1 MAHKNLLKGMKRPK
15 AISIEHETSEK
26 DFGRIVASPLERG
39 YGTTL
44 GNSLRRTLLSA
55 LQGYAIVAI
64 RMEAY
69 DTGKDAMRLISS
81 EFEPVPGMVEDTID
95 FIINLKGVR
104 LKLEEDLET
113 RTISITREGPGE
125 FKAGDLAV
133 DDSIKVQNPD
143 LHLASLA
150 PGAKIALDIQ
160 INIGRGYVPAEA
172 NVEQIETIGTIPIDA
187 IFSPIKKCSFRV
199 ENARVGQRGDYDKL
213 VLEVWTDGSIQPED
227 AVADASKILK
237 DYLTHFINFNEEFQ
251 DEDEEVD
258 EEEERMKK
266 ILDTPVEELE
276 LSVRSSNCL
285 RNINVKTIGDL
296 TRLTEDEISRTK
308 NFGKKSLQEIK
319 DKLFEYGLILGV
331 RGEPAGPLDGGPFER
346 QMAMDPEQEAEN

>member
-15 AISIEHETSEK
+15 SITIEHESSEK
-26 DFGRIVASPLERG
+26 DFGRIIASPLERG

-44 GNSLRRTLLSA
+44 GNSLRRTMLSA

-64 RMEAY
+64 RIEAH
-69 DTGKDAMRLISS
+69 DSGKSSMHVISS
-81 EFEPVPGMVEDTID
+81 EFESVPGMVEDTID

-104 LKLEEDLET
+104 VRLEDGLEN
-113 RTISITREGPGE
+113 RTVTITKEGPGE
-125 FKAGDLAV
+125 LKAEDLAV
-133 DDSIKVQNPD
+133 DENITLFNPD
-143 LHLASLA
+143 LHLANLS
-150 PGAKIALDIQ
+150 PGAKITMDLQ
-160 INIGRGYVPAEA
+160 INLGRGYVPAES
-172 NVEQIETIGTIPIDA
+172 NVENIETIGTIPIDA
-187 IFSPIKKCSFRV
+187 IFSPIKKCNFRV

-213 VLEVWTDGSIQPED
+213 ILEVWTDGSILPED

-251 DEDEEVD
+251 DEELEVD
-258 EEEERMKK
+258 EEVEKLRK

-296 TRLTEDEISRTK
+296 THLTEDEISRTK

-319 DKLFEYGLILGV
+319 DKLGEYGLGLGMK
-331 RGEPAGPLDGGPFER
+331 DS
-346 QMAMDPEQEAEN
+346 MEQKKEVEK